1 MPIQIRALSAAQCSL
16 KGLVMILCLL
26 LTNISVVW
34 AEKSP
39 VQTVEDLM
47 QEMKKSGSAA
57 PALNLYHWPSVYN
70 EMGTEEREVFGAN
83 SPDELKAAMQTFF
96 ENPESFFSTR
106 MKANMGNLPPE
117 QMAMMD
123 GIIQPMVK
131 SIAGQMEEANARLK
145 ETEFAVKEKST
156 EGDRALVEVSTTH
169 PKTGKDNQ
177 DLRLQKIDQKWFL
190 IDTVNAGASPMDGA
204 QPQ

>member
-1 MPIQIRALSAAQCSL
+1 MAIQNQALFAVQCSL
-16 KGLVMILCLL
+16 KALGIVVFLL
-26 LTNISVVW
+26 LFNISMLW

-47 QEMKKSGSAA
+47 QEMKKTGTAA

-131 SIAGQMEEANARLK
+131 SIAGQMQEANARLK
-145 ETEFAVKEKST
+145 ETEFTVKEKSN
-156 EGDRALVEVSTTH
+156 EGDRALVEVSTSH

-190 IDTVNAGASPMDGA
+190 IDTVNAGASPMEGA
-204 QPQ
+204 EPR